1 MPRTRR
7 VDVFVPAPP
16 EAVEQS
22 LRAQTRRALLPGLTD
37 VWGDG
42 RQPLKGRVENATFTL
57 APNERVFFARIHST
71 ARGEL
76 TASGEGT
83 RVTARVGIS
92 PALVWM
98 YRISTIAFGLML
110 VGLAAR
116 VVWQG
121 DPPSIVLVWLAL
133 WGLAIVAGVGW
144 SVGRADREINGLAAQ
159 LESAVMEAAPL
170 TAELQA
176 EEPQA
181 EEPQGAAQRL
191 AAQQSS
197 RLMD

>member
-7 VDVFVPAPP
+7 VDVFVPAAP

-22 LRAQTRRALLPGLTD
+22 LKAQTRRALFPGLTD
-37 VWGDG
+37 VWADG
-42 RQPLKGRVENATFTL
+42 RQPFKGRVENATFTL

-98 YRISTIAFGLML
+98 YRLSTIAFGLML
-110 VGLAAR
+110 GGVAAR

-121 DPPSIVLVWLAL
+121 DPPSIVLAWVAL
-133 WGLAIVAGVGW
+133 SGVAMVAGVGW
-144 SVGRADREINGLAAQ
+144 AVGRAEREINGLAAQ
-159 LESAVMEAAPL
+159 LESAAMGAAPL
-170 TAELQA
+170 TA
-176 EEPQA
+176 EPQA
-181 EEPQGAAQRL
+181 EEPQGTAQRR

-197 RLMD
+197 TLKD

>member
-42 RQPLKGRVENATFTL
+42 RRPLKGRVENATFTL

-92 PALVWM
+92 RERSFDPGATTKTPGPRRKSRRSERVPRVR
-98 YRISTIAFGLML
+98 RIRSVPTKKKKKRMTRT
-110 VGLAAR
+110 R
-116 VVWQG
+116 V
-121 DPPSIVLVWLAL
+121 
-133 WGLAIVAGVGW
+133 
-144 SVGRADREINGLAAQ
+144 
-159 LESAVMEAAPL
+159 
-170 TAELQA
+170 
-176 EEPQA
+176 
-181 EEPQGAAQRL
+181 
-191 AAQQSS
+191 
-197 RLMD
+197 